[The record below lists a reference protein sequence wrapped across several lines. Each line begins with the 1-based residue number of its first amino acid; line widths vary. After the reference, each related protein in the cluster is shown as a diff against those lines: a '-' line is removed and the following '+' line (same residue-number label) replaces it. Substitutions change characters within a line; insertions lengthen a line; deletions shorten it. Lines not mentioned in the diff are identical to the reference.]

1 MKNDLISRSALKSYI
16 DCGHL
21 RPPTEKCFSELDVVR
36 MLDKQPTID
45 AVPMVHGRWIKSNK
59 HIWRKRKD
67 GEIDHFAVD
76 FEYHNGPECEIC
88 GLHFCEH
95 CHPEKFDEESC
106 KDQYFC
112 SVCGR
117 MEMKE
122 EPYCHCGAQMDGGTS
137 DGN

>member
-1 MKNDLISRSALKSYI
+1 MADVRLIDANKLQRWLKMNMANTNPLHCDIRETY
-16 DCGHL
+16 
-21 RPPTEKCFSELDVVR
+21 SECITMVNV
-36 MLDKQPTID
+36 METID
-45 AVPMVHGRWIKSNK
+45 AAPVVHGRWIKSNK
-59 HIWRKRKD
+59 HIWKKRAD
-67 GEIDHFAVD
+67 GEVDHFAVD

-95 CHPEKFDEESC
+95 CAPEMFDDESC

-122 EPYCHCGAQMDGGTS
+122 EPYCHCGAKMDGGK
-137 DGN
+137 